1 MFSAASQIGKPTPYQ
16 PSVIP
21 KTDVVFRPIKQP
33 SGNVQYVA
41 LIDSKEDII
50 EDEEEEVIEETG
62 ENTEFKQLY
71 NSGNIYAT
79 TQPSVDKKDP
89 FSFGDDPIKTFY
101 IGSITAVGLFI
112 LYRILTKR

>member
-16 PSVIP
+16 PSNVP

-41 LIDSKEDII
+41 LIDSKEEII
-50 EDEEEEVIEETG
+50 EEEEEETG

-71 NSGNIYAT
+71 KSGNIYAT
-79 TQPSVDKKDP
+79 TQPGVDKKDP

>member
-1 MFSAASQIGKPTPYQ
+1 MFSAANQIGKPTPYQ

-41 LIDSKEDII
+41 LIDSKEEII
-50 EDEEEEVIEETG
+50 EEEETKEECD